1 MPSGRTQLPD
11 SGEGRVKDR
20 APLRRSPMHG
30 RRPRLLRLAL
40 LTFTLCGFT
49 ALAGI
54 APARADEVTDWN
66 VIAIDVLALGGQDP
80 VVMTRGLAMA
90 HLAAHDALN
99 AIDRRYEPYLYD
111 RRSEPGAAPG
121 AAVAAAMREVL
132 VGALAGFGTPDQQA
146 KGKERAEAAYTA
158 ALAKI
163 PDGRAKQDGIAAGQA
178 AAAAM
183 LTLRK
188 ADGATAKIAYT
199 PGTQPGQWR
208 PHPNPVPA
216 NPPIP
221 DAALAV
227 GYWPAMLPQWGQ
239 MMPFTMRAPW
249 QFRLP
254 PPPSLTS
261 EIYARDYNEVRRLG
275 GKQSTARTASRR
287 SRGSG

>member
-54 APARADEVTDWN
+54 VSARADEVTNWN
-66 VIAIDVLALGGQDP
+66 VIAMDVLALGGQNP

-90 HLAAHDALN
+90 HLAVHDALN
-99 AIDRRYEPYLYD
+99 AIDRRYEPSLYD
-111 RRSEPGAAPG
+111 RRSEPG

-132 VGALAGFGTPDQQA
+132 VGALGAFGTPEQQA
-146 KGKERAEAAYTA
+146 KGKERAEAAYMA
-158 ALAKI
+158 ALARI

-188 ADGATAKIAYT
+188 ADG
-199 PGTQPGQWR
+199 
-208 PHPNPVPA
+208 
-216 NPPIP
+216 
-221 DAALAV
+221 
-227 GYWPAMLPQWGQ
+227 
-239 MMPFTMRAPW
+239 
-249 QFRLP
+249 
-254 PPPSLTS
+254 
-261 EIYARDYNEVRRLG
+261 
-275 GKQSTARTASRR
+275 
-287 SRGSG
+287 